1 MCSGG
6 DLREKIDETKEE
18 EEEEGRDVATAHDST
33 RQETRRTR
41 RDQEKFPASAEA
53 QREPP
58 WRERALDLEKQ
69 LAGLKRNVLLD
80 SKTRSA
86 LPAVCSGDNVPSSLE
101 SLDTLLAVH
110 TTNKSAVPPALLF
123 SVSDRAL
130 SALGALLTSALSP
143 DCSRAPAL
151 LDALLSL
158 IPRFLTSVL
167 PLLARAADPAPKAR
181 SKRKRTTHRKAP
193 EKAGTCSGGGGGGGG
208 AGDAERVAEA
218 LLARIAAQILLP
230 LVRAF
235 ASLAVRYLSA
245 LLPASPNTSQR
256 ASTSNSTR
264 GSSTSSGGT
273 HSDSPA
279 DLRPDAHALF
289 NAALDALEG
298 CAPEE
303 AGTHAEARA
312 MRAGVR
318 SVARLVALETARE
331 LAKLYAE
338 PGDSPR
344 ARSDGCAR
352 RSSPATS
359 AQKHA
364 A

>member
-1 MCSGG
+1 
-6 DLREKIDETKEE
+6 
-18 EEEEGRDVATAHDST
+18 
-33 RQETRRTR
+33 
-41 RDQEKFPASAEA
+41 
-53 QREPP
+53 
-58 WRERALDLEKQ
+58 
-69 LAGLKRNVLLD
+69 
-80 SKTRSA
+80 
-86 LPAVCSGDNVPSSLE
+86 
-101 SLDTLLAVH
+101 
-110 TTNKSAVPPALLF
+110 
-123 SVSDRAL
+123 
-130 SALGALLTSALSP
+130 
-143 DCSRAPAL
+143 
-151 LDALLSL
+151 
-158 IPRFLTSVL
+158 
-167 PLLARAADPAPKAR
+167 
-181 SKRKRTTHRKAP
+181 
-193 EKAGTCSGGGGGGGG
+193 
-208 AGDAERVAEA
+208 
-218 LLARIAAQILLP
+218 ILLP

-364 A
+364 ARVRKLAQRDAAWFLCAVLGRVLSVNSTGVGGAASEGGSAGEGSAGAVLLDDAVWAVLAGLLRDFREDAGRSWETGVEEGASPDADGSACARTGMGMSERSMLLAVLERAWIG

>member
-1 MCSGG
+1 MYTRGLFPLPPS
-6 DLREKIDETKEE
+6 LRPPLPPSSRLPLLVSTLCGCAAGHTTARDKRRGE
-18 EEEEGRDVATAHDST
+18 RDVT
-33 RQETRRTR
+33 RCDRRVAL
-41 RDQEKFPASAEA
+41 QEKFPASAEA

-193 EKAGTCSGGGGGGGG
+193 EKAGT
-208 AGDAERVAEA
+208 
-218 LLARIAAQILLP
+218 
-230 LVRAF
+230 
-235 ASLAVRYLSA
+235 
-245 LLPASPNTSQR
+245 
-256 ASTSNSTR
+256 
-264 GSSTSSGGT
+264 
-273 HSDSPA
+273 
-279 DLRPDAHALF
+279 
-289 NAALDALEG
+289 
-298 CAPEE
+298 
-303 AGTHAEARA
+303 
-312 MRAGVR
+312 
-318 SVARLVALETARE
+318 
-331 LAKLYAE
+331 
-338 PGDSPR
+338 
-344 ARSDGCAR
+344 
-352 RSSPATS
+352 
-359 AQKHA
+359 
-364 A
+364 